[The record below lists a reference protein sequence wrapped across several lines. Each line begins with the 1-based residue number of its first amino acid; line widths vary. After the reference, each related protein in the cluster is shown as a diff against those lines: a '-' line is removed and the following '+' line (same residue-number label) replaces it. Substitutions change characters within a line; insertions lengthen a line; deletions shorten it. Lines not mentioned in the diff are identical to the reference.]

1 MTPEEFA
8 SALEKQ
14 GLPISEQKIGLF
26 REYLTFMLAYN
37 EKVNLTAI
45 TEPGDIWLKHFYD
58 SLTPL
63 IFLPVPNPTIKFSLI
78 DVGSGAGF
86 PGIPLKIA
94 DPNLQ
99 LTLLDSLQKRIV
111 FLDKLVRKLSLDDV
125 ETVHGRAED
134 FGQNPNFREK
144 YDFAIARAVS
154 GTNTL
159 LELLLPFVKVGGK
172 AILMKTVHDENEIFH
187 ASKAL
192 EELGGRASQS
202 FSFEL
207 PNGDPRVLIV
217 VDKIEPTKNKYPRKA
232 GTPKRSPIGGK
243 NG

>member
-14 GLPISEQKIGLF
+14 GLPLSDQQITHFQD
-26 REYLTFMLAYN
+26 YLTFMLAYN

-45 TEPGDIWLKHFYD
+45 TKPGDVWQKHFYD

-63 IFLPVPNPTIKFSLI
+63 IFLPTPNLKKKFSLI

-94 DPNLQ
+94 DPQLQ
-99 LTLLDSLQKRIV
+99 LTLLDSLQKRVV
-111 FLDKLVRKLSLDDV
+111 FMDEVVKKLNLKNV

-134 FGQNPNFREK
+134 FGKNPNFREK
-144 YDFAIARAVS
+144 YDFAIARALS
-154 GTNTL
+154 NTNTL
-159 LELLLPFVKVGGK
+159 LELLLPFVKVGGRV
-172 AILMKTVHDENEIFH
+172 ILMKTVHDENEIFN

-217 VDKIEPTKNKYPRKA
+217 VDKIAPTKSKYPRKS
-232 GTPKRSPIGGK
+232 GTPQRSPIGGK
-243 NG
+243 A